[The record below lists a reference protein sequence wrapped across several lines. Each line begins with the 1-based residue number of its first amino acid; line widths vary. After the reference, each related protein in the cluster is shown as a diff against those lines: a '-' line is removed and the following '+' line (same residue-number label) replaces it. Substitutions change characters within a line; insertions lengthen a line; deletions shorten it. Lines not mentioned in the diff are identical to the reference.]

1 MKLPAITFYPGDWL
15 RDDVSGVSLAAQG
28 LWLRMMILAHDADRY
43 GYLGKN
49 GSPYSS
55 SFIAKKCGCDTV
67 DQYETLL
74 LELDSVNVPS
84 RTPEGVLYS
93 RRMVRDAKERQ
104 LKRISWRQQKQEQ
117 RKSNVVMDD
126 VRKMSG
132 GMSAH
137 CPPLSSSSVS
147 SSISKDLKP
156 LKPSSEDAK
165 KLSLLLAEL
174 ITINDP
180 GSTFEGKSFHS
191 WEKAA
196 DGLLKHREYGEIEQ
210 VLRWSQADSFWKSN
224 ILSMSKFKEKYTQL
238 KIRMESTAGRP
249 QAKDDKCPE
258 CRQSYR
264 VHLAY
269 PRADGSR
276 CPA

>member
-15 RDDVSGVSLAAQG
+15 RDDVSGCSLAAQG

-74 LELDSVNVPS
+74 SELDSVNVPS
-84 RTPEGVLYS
+84 RTPEGVIYS

-117 RKSNVVMDD
+117 RKSNAVISD
-126 VRKMSG
+126 VRKMSAS
-132 GMSAH
+132 MSAK

-147 SSISKDLKP
+147 SSLSISKEEEDQNHCPPAWGTPEALIALYNTEAADELPAVEQASAGRIKKAREYLKAFPKEQFWREVFQETKNSMFLRGLKP
-156 LKPSSEDAK
+156 TPDHPNFKGDFDWL
-165 KLSLLLAEL
+165 LSKHRASGAE
-174 ITINDP
+174 NCVRV
-180 GSTFEGKSFHS
+180 
-191 WEKAA
+191 WEKKYA
-196 DGLLKHREYGEIEQ
+196 D
-210 VLRWSQADSFWKSN
+210 
-224 ILSMSKFKEKYTQL
+224 
-238 KIRMESTAGRP
+238 
-249 QAKDDKCPE
+249 
-258 CRQSYR
+258 
-264 VHLAY
+264 
-269 PRADGSR
+269 
-276 CPA
+276 